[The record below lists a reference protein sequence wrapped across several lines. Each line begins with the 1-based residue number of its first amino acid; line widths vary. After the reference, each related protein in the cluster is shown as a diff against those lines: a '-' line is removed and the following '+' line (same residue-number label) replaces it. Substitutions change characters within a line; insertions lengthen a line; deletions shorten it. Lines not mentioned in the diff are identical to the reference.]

1 MRLAD
6 FYTSIKT
13 QLTSDNITVLFRQPT
28 TNDVLPLVQVGVHT
42 DSDASTKF
50 GPELNEVEQQIDVWT
65 ENVSVIEFEEY
76 VRQVKLSLSK
86 CVRWEILTV
95 QTMIDESIGRDL
107 RRALF
112 LMTITI

>member
-6 FYTSIKT
+6 FYMNIKT
-13 QLTSDNITVLFRQPT
+13 QLKSDGITIIFRQPT
-28 TNDVLPLVQVGVHT
+28 SSDILPLVQVGVHT

-50 GPELNEVEQQIDVWT
+50 GPELNEVQQQIDVWT

-86 CVRWEILTV
+86 CVRWNNLTV

>member
-6 FYTSIKT
+6 FYTNIKT
-13 QLTSDNITVLFRQPT
+13 QLKSDGITVIFRQPT
-28 TNDVLPLVQVGVHT
+28 TNDTLPLVQVGVHT

-86 CVRWEILTV
+86 CVRWNNLTV